1 MSLAFLGSFVPQF
14 SRRVFTILQA
24 WGWVFEPHQ
33 LVGTRR
39 GRLALCQVSLATQT

>member
-1 MSLAFLGSFVPQF
+1 MSPTFPGSFVPWF
-14 SRRVFTILQA
+14 SCRVFTILQA

-39 GRLALCQVSLATQT
+39 GRLAACQVSLATQM